1 MNRLED
7 FVMPSQKVLYT
18 KLRRMFKG
26 NTVSSKGSYIL
37 VPGDVPIMLIAHMD
51 TVHKESVKQICKTH
65 NGNILMSP
73 QGIGG
78 DDRCGVFALVKAH
91 KAADIS
97 KKPWLLFTCDEEIGG
112 VGAEKFCEHHRKGK
126 LPKELDG
133 LKLLVEID
141 RKGERDAV
149 YYECGNEEF
158 EEYITSK
165 GFETEYG
172 SFSDISVIAPELG
185 VAAVNLSSGYY
196 NAHTLHEYINRAH
209 LNATIEKVISIVAD
223 ASAEDFPKYE
233 YVNAWDSDDGWGGL
247 RRYRSWGSFLRHE
260 YSGTLKKVPDDIR
273 DDYEALLDYYTAGE
287 LDALREEH
295 GDSIIHTLYKEEFG
309 YYLAENEDDEPWDDC
324 DRNCSE
330 CEWTLSCPALSGG
343 GWGGGAN
350 RNKRR

>member
-26 NTVSSKGSYIL
+26 NELSSKGSYIL

-51 TVHKESVKQICKTH
+51 TVHKESVKQICKTQ

-78 DDRCGVFALVKAH
+78 DDRCGVFALVRAH
-91 KAADIS
+91 KAAEIN

-141 RKGERDAV
+141 RKGEKDAV

-165 GFETEYG
+165 GFVTDFG

-196 NAHTLHEYINRAH
+196 NAHTLHEYINRAQ
-209 LNATIEKVISIVAD
+209 LNATIEKVIEIVAD
-223 ASAEDFPKYE
+223 AAAENFPRYE
-233 YVNAWDSDDGWGGL
+233 YIDAWDNDRGWDVGWGRGSWGGL
-247 RRYRSWGSFLRHE
+247 LRRRYTSESKG
-260 YSGTLKKVPDDIR
+260 VPGEIR
-273 DDYEALLDYYTAGE
+273 DEYEELLDYYSATE

-295 GDSIIHTLYKEEFG
+295 GDSIIHTLYKSEMG
-309 YYLAENEDDEPWDDC
+309 YSREDYDVWMSCDE
-324 DRNCSE
+324 NCSE
-330 CEWTLSCPALSGG
+330 CDNIMRCPRFNGG
-343 GWGGGAN
+343 GGESMVV
-350 RNKRR
+350 K